1 MNEIKINNW
10 RQILPVLEKSADQL
24 TRDLLDTSRV
34 ISLPQ
39 NSTVF
44 RQGDSCENYLIVLH
58 GTVKVFTRAE
68 NGREILLYRLNAGD
82 SCVLTTSC
90 LFGNKNYP
98 AEGQT
103 ETETTALAIPVKQF
117 NKVLQQSSTFREMV
131 FSAFASHLSELI
143 TLVEEVAFGKLDV
156 RLAKHLLNQCDANN
170 FLTST
175 HQNIATEL
183 GSAHEVI
190 SRLLKELESK
200 GHITTGRGCIKINN
214 VDALQNIANS

>member
-1 MNEIKINNW
+1 MINNW
-10 RQILPVLEKSADQL
+10 RQVLPELAQSADEL
-24 TRDLLDTSRV
+24 TRDLLDASNI
-34 ISLPQ
+34 ISLPEH
-39 NSTVF
+39 NTVF
-44 RQGDSCENYLIVLH
+44 RQGDSCKNYLIVLH

-68 NGREILLYRLNAGD
+68 NGREILLYRLNSGD

-103 ETETTALAIPVKQF
+103 ETETTALAIPVNQF

-131 FSAFASHLSELI
+131 FSAFASHLSALI

-156 RLAKHLLNQCDANN
+156 RLAKHLLSQCDDKN

-183 GSAHEVI
+183 GSAREVI

-200 GHITTGRGCIKINN
+200 GHITTGRGSIKINDM
-214 VDALQNIANS
+214 DALQNIANS